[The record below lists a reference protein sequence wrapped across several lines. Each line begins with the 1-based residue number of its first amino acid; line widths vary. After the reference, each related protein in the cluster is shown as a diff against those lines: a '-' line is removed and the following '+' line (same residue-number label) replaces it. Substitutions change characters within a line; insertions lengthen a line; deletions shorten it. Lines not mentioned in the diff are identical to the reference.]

1 MAQFL
6 SIKALS
12 FVRTLAKHQIFYEVS
27 NEMASYS
34 FWVKAQKC
42 YQTKWYYY
50 ATTKERKSS
59 KKYIVRRENKRQ
71 NRKKDE
77 KTYWI
82 NVSLVV

>member
-50 ATTKERKSS
+50 AMGERKNS
-59 KKYIVRRENKRQ
+59 KKYMVRRENKRQ
-71 NRKKDE
+71 NRKKEE